1 MNKQFIKRAS
11 LVFGMI
17 LLATSLIGCSKTGY
31 KLASKELTDSK
42 AKLSGSDV
50 GGNIDNY
57 KTSIESAQDFA
68 FELLKQSVSEHK
80 TVVISP
86 VSAMTA
92 LSLTAGGTSGDTLS
106 QIQKALETD
115 DINKFDDL
123 CNYFINRS
131 EAAKDSTKAVMAN
144 SVWLKESAAKNV
156 NDKFLATASEKYGA
170 QVFSTAFDKTTAE
183 DINKWA
189 SKSTDKTIDH
199 IVDEVGKDNSM
210 YLVNAATFDGTW
222 TMEYKKEYIA
232 PQGEF
237 TDIDGNVQTT
247 KLMRSEETLG
257 IYENDD
263 PNTGEPFGLVKHYT
277 SGYSFVALLPGKS
290 EDIWTFVNR
299 LDGKT
304 FRDYLNR
311 AGSGKVTAFIPEFD
325 ISCETDLTSALQNM
339 GISDMFTSGKADMS
353 NMLSAGNEVSTDK
366 IIQKVHMSV
375 SDKAVNEETT
385 EYEEPHRCLPSELR
399 FDKPFVYA
407 VIDNAT
413 NIPVYIGVV
422 TSL

>member
-42 AKLSGSDV
+42 TKLSGSDV
-50 GGNIDNY
+50 GSNIDNY

-106 QIQKALETD
+106 QIQKALGTD
-115 DINKFDDL
+115 DMNKFDDL

-131 EAAKDSTKAVMAN
+131 EADKDSTKAVVAN
-144 SVWLKESAAKNV
+144 SVWIKDGIAKDV
-156 NDKFLATASEKYGA
+156 KDEFIKKASEKYGA
-170 QVFSTAFDKTTAE
+170 QIYSTAFDSTTSD

-189 SKSTDKTIDH
+189 AKMTDKNIEH
-199 IVDEVGKDNSM
+199 MVDDVDKDGNL
-210 YLVNAATFDGTW
+210 YFANAAVFDGTW
-222 TMEYKKEYIA
+222 TMKYKEEYIA
-232 PQGEF
+232 PKGEF
-237 TDIDGNVQTT
+237 TDVDGNVQTV

-263 PNTGEPFGLVKHYT
+263 PSTSDPFGLVKHFT
-277 SGYSFVALLPGKS
+277 SGYSFVALLPGES

-299 LDGKT
+299 LDGNT
-304 FRDYLNR
+304 FRDYLKR

-325 ISCETDLTSALQNM
+325 ISSETNLTASLQNV
-339 GISDMFTSGKADMS
+339 GIAGILDSANMD
-353 NMLSAGNEVSTDK
+353 NMLQNGSSIKTDK
-366 IIQKVHMSV
+366 IIQKVRITV
-375 SDKAVNEETT
+375 SDKAVDEETT
-385 EYEEPHRCLPSELR
+385 EYEEPHRCLPSTLYFNR
-399 FDKPFVYA
+399 PFVYA
-407 VIDNAT
+407 VIDNTT
-413 NIPVYIGVV
+413 NIPVYLGVI
-422 TSL
+422 TSME

>member
-50 GGNIDNY
+50 GSNIDNY

-106 QIQKALETD
+106 QIQTALGTD
-115 DINKFDDL
+115 DMNKFDDL

-131 EAAKDSTKAVMAN
+131 EAAKDSTKAVVAN

-189 SKSTDKTIDH
+189 S
-199 IVDEVGKDNSM
+199 NS
-210 YLVNAATFDGTW
+210 G
-222 TMEYKKEYIA
+222 
-232 PQGEF
+232 
-237 TDIDGNVQTT
+237 
-247 KLMRSEETLG
+247 
-257 IYENDD
+257 
-263 PNTGEPFGLVKHYT
+263 
-277 SGYSFVALLPGKS
+277 
-290 EDIWTFVNR
+290 
-299 LDGKT
+299 
-304 FRDYLNR
+304 
-311 AGSGKVTAFIPEFD
+311 
-325 ISCETDLTSALQNM
+325 
-339 GISDMFTSGKADMS
+339 
-353 NMLSAGNEVSTDK
+353 
-366 IIQKVHMSV
+366 
-375 SDKAVNEETT
+375 
-385 EYEEPHRCLPSELR
+385 
-399 FDKPFVYA
+399 
-407 VIDNAT
+407 
-413 NIPVYIGVV
+413 
-422 TSL
+422 

>member
-106 QIQKALETD
+106 QIQKALGTD

-263 PNTGEPFGLVKHYT
+263 PNTGDPFGLVKHYT

-311 AGSGKVTAFIPEFD
+311 AGSGKVTAFIPR
-325 ISCETDLTSALQNM
+325 I
-339 GISDMFTSGKADMS
+339 
-353 NMLSAGNEVSTDK
+353 
-366 IIQKVHMSV
+366 
-375 SDKAVNEETT
+375 
-385 EYEEPHRCLPSELR
+385 
-399 FDKPFVYA
+399 
-407 VIDNAT
+407 
-413 NIPVYIGVV
+413 
-422 TSL
+422 

>member
-1 MNKQFIKRAS
+1 MSKR
-11 LVFGMI
+11 LVKRTALGVIM
-17 LLATSLIGCSKTGY
+17 LTASLIGCGKTGY
-31 KLASKELTDSK
+31 KLTSKELTDSK
-42 AKLSGSDV
+42 TKISGSDV
-50 GGNIDNY
+50 GSNIDDY
-57 KTSIESAQDFA
+57 KASIESAQDFA
-68 FELLKQSVSEHK
+68 FELLKQSTSEHK
-80 TVVISP
+80 TTVISP

-92 LSLTAGGTSGDTLS
+92 LSMTAGGASGDTLS
-106 QIQKALETD
+106 QIQKALGTD
-115 DINKFDDL
+115 DMNKFDDL

-131 EAAKDSTKAVMAN
+131 ETDKDSTKAVIAN
-144 SVWLKESAAKNV
+144 SVWLKESAAKDV

-210 YLVNAATFDGTW
+210 YLVNATTFDGTW

-247 KLMRSEETLG
+247 KLMRSEEALG

-263 PNTGEPFGLVKHYT
+263 PNNGEAFGLVKHYT
-277 SGYSFVALLPGKS
+277 SGYSFVALLPGES

-339 GISDMFTSGKADMS
+339 GIRYVCIK
-353 NMLSAGNEVSTDK
+353 
-366 IIQKVHMSV
+366 
-375 SDKAVNEETT
+375 
-385 EYEEPHRCLPSELR
+385 
-399 FDKPFVYA
+399 
-407 VIDNAT
+407 
-413 NIPVYIGVV
+413 
-422 TSL
+422 